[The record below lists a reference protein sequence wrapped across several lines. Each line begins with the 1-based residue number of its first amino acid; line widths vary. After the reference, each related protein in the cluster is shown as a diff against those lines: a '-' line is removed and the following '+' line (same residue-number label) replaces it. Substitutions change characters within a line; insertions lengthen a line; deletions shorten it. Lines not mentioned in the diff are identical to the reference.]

1 MGVGEASKHSGH
13 LLLPVGRRIALTRA
27 GVTSAVGL
35 LSPAIMVSLLLEAH
49 ILGSRGTLLR
59 RNLTGRSA
67 GGLAAVGSVALPGV
81 VVPLRFLIRVTA
93 RSRLRRAFSRLCRT
107 TTDFSD
113 FRVPVI
119 PCSSQ
124 VRSDQIHH
132 SPCEHPLVIR
142 P

>member
-1 MGVGEASKHSGH
+1 MGGGKGGEDLKRGVEVLTQGVGRCIGDRRGFKDSGH
-13 LLLPVGRRIALTRA
+13 LSLPVGRGRALTRA
-27 GVTSAVGL
+27 GVTTAVGL
-35 LSPAIMVSLLLEAH
+35 PSPAIIISLLLEAH

-107 TTDFSD
+107 TTT
-113 FRVPVI
+113 
-119 PCSSQ
+119 
-124 VRSDQIHH
+124 
-132 SPCEHPLVIR
+132 LVTFGFL
-142 P
+142 